1 MASPWSLEKELC
13 GLAKVRSLP
22 KALWRLGV
30 IGEPSPDVILEEVQD
45 WTRAGAETYIY
56 RFRVVLGA
64 TAQDVL
70 LKAIVGFSL
79 TQSLSGIAQ
88 DWVERR
94 RLLDREGIR
103 TPKLYCTGRALLMEQ
118 YVPYNLADFLR
129 ETPAAA
135 SRLDHQVIRLAA
147 VLDRLGFCPISL
159 FHSLR
164 TDGADVFAVDFGQ
177 DLGPPGAR
185 RATRRAD
192 AARGYFGSTAAAS
205 QLIDRRAVAVY
216 AHSFSGRGQERG
228 HGMDLTAKI
237 LRGRIRALRGGEC
250 PPRSGFA
257 RSATGGSA
265 HATIAWCS

>member
-45 WTRAGAETYIY
+45 WTRGGAETYIY
-56 RFRVVLGA
+56 RFRVVLGG
-64 TAQDVL
+64 TVHDVL

-79 TQSLSGIAQ
+79 TQSLTGIAQ

-103 TPKLYCTGRALLMEQ
+103 TPKLYCAGRALLMEQ

-177 DLGPPGAR
+177 DLGPPAPGPR
-185 RATRRAD
+185 RDGRMLREALSWLD
-192 AARGYFGSTAAAS
+192 GCGQPVSEG
-205 QLIDRRAVAVY
+205 RAVALY
-216 AHSFSGRGQERG
+216 AHYAASGKSE
-228 HGMDLTAKI
+228 
-237 LRGRIRALRGGEC
+237 
-250 PPRSGFA
+250 
-257 RSATGGSA
+257 ATGW
-265 HATIAWCS
+265 I